1 MVYVYISTVCISTLT
16 AHVGYLY
23 YRFHIYIYIK
33 FGGRV
38 EFGYSL
44 KLLVLYVLAV
54 WFVEEFTLELSWGPQ
69 L

>member
-44 KLLVLYVLAV
+44 KLLVYVMFWPFGSLRSSL
-54 WFVEEFTLELSWGPQ
+54 WS
-69 L
+69 